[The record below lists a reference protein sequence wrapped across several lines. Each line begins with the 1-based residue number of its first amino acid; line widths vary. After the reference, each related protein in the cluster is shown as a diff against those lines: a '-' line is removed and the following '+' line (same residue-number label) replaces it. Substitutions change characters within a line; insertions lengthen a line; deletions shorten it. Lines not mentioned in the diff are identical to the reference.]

1 MLARMPSQ
9 PPKLDPP
16 VSGWLLVLV
25 ATAVLLAHFALL
37 TQAPLTL
44 SLAPTLTPTE
54 ASVLHFNTR
63 RIEAAPP
70 RATAA
75 PSAPTI
81 TPVRRPLLPA
91 LTQEPS
97 PASANPSNSTSAA
110 ALDSNPTAPGVLTPV
125 PTPDLPPAST
135 ETSPD
140 TQAVAPNKG
149 TVDPAVTPSPEPVGP
164 QASAGSPYDPNA
176 YHFVPPPSVRMTY
189 QVQLQIKGF
198 SQSATAEMR
207 WALEG
212 DSYSARLEVRHWL
225 AGARIQTSTGQM
237 TRQGLAPTRFS
248 DKVRN
253 EVAAHF
259 ERDKALVTF
268 SANTPSAPL
277 LPGMQDRLSVF
288 MQLASL
294 LAGASPPLPTGTSLL
309 LPVAGPRAAD
319 VWRMTVE
326 GNESLTLPGGT
337 LSAVKLMRLPQK
349 EYDQKLELWLA
360 PSMGFL
366 PVRIRLT
373 DANGD
378 VADQLWQSSQWP

>member
-1 MLARMPSQ
+1 M
-9 PPKLDPP
+9 
-16 VSGWLLVLV
+16 
-25 ATAVLLAHFALL
+25 
-37 TQAPLTL
+37 
-44 SLAPTLTPTE
+44 
-54 ASVLHFNTR
+54 
-63 RIEAAPP
+63 
-70 RATAA
+70 
-75 PSAPTI
+75 
-81 TPVRRPLLPA
+81 
-91 LTQEPS
+91 
-97 PASANPSNSTSAA
+97 
-110 ALDSNPTAPGVLTPV
+110 
-125 PTPDLPPAST
+125 
-135 ETSPD
+135 
-140 TQAVAPNKG
+140 APNNG
-149 TVDPAVTPSPEPVGP
+149 TIDPGVTPSPEPVGP

-176 YHFVPPPSVRMTY
+176 HHFVPPPSVRMTY

-319 VWRMTVE
+319 VWRMTLE